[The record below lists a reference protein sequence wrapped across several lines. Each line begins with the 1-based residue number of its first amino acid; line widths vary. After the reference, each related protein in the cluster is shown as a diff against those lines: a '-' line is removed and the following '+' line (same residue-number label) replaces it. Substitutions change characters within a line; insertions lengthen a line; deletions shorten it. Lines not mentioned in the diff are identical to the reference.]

1 MIGVV
6 VAPSMGPPGRR
17 REVVVMGFL
26 DKVKEQA
33 SVATAA
39 AKEVAQKG
47 QAKVDS
53 IQAKRA
59 ADALLRDLGLAAYLE
74 QEGRGTATTSA
85 DIERLIAALK
95 AHEAANG
102 DVPAIYESPTGLG
115 HA

>member
-1 MIGVV
+1 
-6 VAPSMGPPGRR
+6 
-17 REVVVMGFL
+17 MGFL

-33 SVATAA
+33 SVASAA

-74 QEGRGTATTSA
+74 QEGRGTAATPS
-85 DIERLIAALK
+85 DIERLVAALK
-95 AHEAANG
+95 AHETLNG
-102 DVPAIYESPTGLG
+102 QVPAVYESPVGLG
-115 HA
+115 TA